1 MNINRP
7 PLCNCF
13 SGLCLIPDGTDASN
27 DPQRHAYIG
36 LGRDAA
42 GAVYPVAR
50 RHQVP
55 LDLSHN
61 SVLCEINSLYLT
73 TEARHENP
81 NPCDSRSGSARNNRH
96 LLHTY
101 LFWYFWVG
109 AIGGAAPD
117 LFEPPTTRFHR
128 NFFHSK
134 IMVIIMVVVTL
145 IAWAKTGGTSNDAY
159 FVMAFGMGYV
169 SHLLMDSRTYMGL
182 P

>member
-1 MNINRP
+1 MKTRTHVIV
-7 PLCNCF
+7 
-13 SGLCLIPDGTDASN
+13 G
-27 DPQRHAYIG
+27 
-36 LGRDAA
+36 AA
-42 GAVYPVAR
+42 
-50 RHQVP
+50 VP
-55 LDLSHN
+55 AITGIFF
-61 SVLCEINSLYLT
+61 V
-73 TEARHENP
+73 P
-81 NPCDSRSGSARNNRH
+81 N
-96 LLHTY
+96 

-117 LFEPPTTRFHR
+117 LFEPPISRFHR

-145 IAWAKTGGTSNDAY
+145 IAWAKTGGNSNDAY